1 MPIMSHISQ
10 QRVATSVPDLHS
22 PAPAEDLYD
31 DSSEDED
38 IVHRPKRP
46 KMDSN
51 SEEKTPQNRPQNENA
66 AKLAKDGFVVI
77 DALEA
82 SLRDMEIL
90 KHKLRTAIRRMQE
103 YRKGATQ
110 HVMGAF
116 GGLGIPSSFHH
127 HLVRYIR
134 KRCYHKAVQLFDDTD
149 QHLEMLIDRTMERI
163 GNIPKEGAHRDCAEN
178 ALEGDTIYGG
188 YVNTDVKPQ
197 MMRLVPGTQLS
208 TNTGTGFA
216 KLTKEE
222 SKAYDE
228 KMVTVMVPPGHM
240 IIFHANIVHCVA
252 PQTVKEP
259 IYRVFIGWRLTDS
272 TEPLMGWTRHQE
284 VFNDQGVPPLP
295 SGQEAP
301 MYARLHWCNWVE
313 QLQRFTA
320 GLNPICTTQRE
331 VMTGKNVGNTFRI
344 PLSPMPSLREL
355 GLDLYPQY
363 TNEELSMYVP
373 K

>member
-1 MPIMSHISQ
+1 VHI
-10 QRVATSVPDLHS
+10 
-22 PAPAEDLYD
+22 
-31 DSSEDED
+31 
-38 IVHRPKRP
+38 PKRA
-46 KMDSN
+46 KHHQMVIESDV
-51 SEEKTPQNRPQNENA
+51 EESSGEEAPQNEGSQNEHA

-82 SLRDMEIL
+82 SPGDMEIL
-90 KHKLRTAIRRMQE
+90 SQKLRTAIRRMQE

-127 HLVRYIR
+127 PLVRDIR

-163 GNIPKEGAHRDCAEN
+163 GTIPKEGAHRDCAQN
-178 ALEGDTIYGG
+178 ALPGDSIYGG
-188 YVNTDVKPQ
+188 YVNTDVKSQ
-197 MMRLVPGTQLS
+197 MMRLVPGTQS
-208 TNTGTGFA
+208 RTNSGAGFA
-216 KLTKEE
+216 KLTKEQ

-252 PQTVKEP
+252 PQKVKEP
-259 IYRVFIGWRLTDS
+259 IYRVFLGWRLTDGD
-272 TEPLMGWTRHQE
+272 EPLMGWTRHFE
-284 VFNDQGVPPLP
+284 VFIDQGVPPLP

-313 QLQRFTA
+313 QLQRFA
-320 GLNPICTTQRE
+320 MGLNPVCTTQRE
-331 VMTGKNVGNTFRI
+331 VMSGNNAGNTYTI
-344 PLSPMPSLREL
+344 PLSPMPSLSDL
-355 GLDLYPQY
+355 GLDLYPEY
-363 TNEELSMYVP
+363 TDTELSMYRP
-373 K
+373 RHIK